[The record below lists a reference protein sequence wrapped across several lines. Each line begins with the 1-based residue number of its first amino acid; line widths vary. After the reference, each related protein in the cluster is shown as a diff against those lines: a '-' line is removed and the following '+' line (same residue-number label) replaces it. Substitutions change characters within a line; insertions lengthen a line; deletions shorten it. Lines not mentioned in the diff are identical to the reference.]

1 MESWIDTQNAL
12 WKLELPAKV
21 FKTFYIEAKTVI
33 HAGEV
38 AYSANKIPVALAVN
52 QTFKI
57 EKIFKPNEL
66 GITHIVKTTAEPII
80 KSIGLRLR
88 KRKMIILPG
97 SKEST
102 PVYLAATAKN
112 KKCKR

>member
-12 WKLELPAKV
+12 WEMDLTAEE

-38 AYSANKIPVALAVN
+38 AYSDNTIPVALAVN

-57 EKIFKPNEL
+57 EKLFGPSEL

-80 KSIGLRLR
+80 TSLKLNPV
-88 KRKMIILPG
+88 KRKTIVLPG
-97 SKEST
+97 GTERT
-102 PVYLAATAKN
+102 PVYLAASAKQ
-112 KKCKR
+112 KKCSR